1 MANSEGEVMIDFG
14 NVSPWLLP
22 TRLDKL
28 LTQKVAAAASTTPS
42 DTAIPSDDGVTT
54 DTSDPFDLNS

>member
-1 MANSEGEVMIDFG
+1 MANSEGEVMVDFG

-22 TRLDKL
+22 NRLDNL
-28 LTQKVAAAASTTPS
+28 LTQRVAAAVATTPS
-42 DTAIPSDDGVTT
+42 DTVIPSDDGVTS

>member
-1 MANSEGEVMIDFG
+1 MANSEGEVVVDFG

-28 LTQKVAAAASTTPS
+28 LTQKVAAASTSPS